1 MADSRNTNRSNAN
14 PTNLDPARETRPEDE
29 RTSPPVND
37 ESEESMIVHRVNVQN
52 PDGTPGVHEH
62 GPMPVSEW
70 AAYEKKNGL

>member
-1 MADSRNTNRSNAN
+1 MTNTTSGRSNQTN
-14 PTNLDPARETRPEDE
+14 PKLADDNRPTEA
-29 RTSPPVND
+29 PPTEEKNGD
-37 ESEESMIVHRVNVQN
+37 EESMIVHRVNVTK